1 MEEGICILP
10 YNKSIRAWQPNK
22 ANLQCVESDGASD
35 GGIQATNH
43 PLKWMVG
50 YKQPI
55 TPSNFAYDG
64 S

>member
-22 ANLQCVESDGASD
+22 ANLHRVEPD

-43 PLKWMVG
+43 PLTYRSVPYLFVYYYAG
-50 YKQPI
+50 DDDVQR
-55 TPSNFAYDG
+55 T
-64 S
+64 